1 MVTEQQAREN
11 RKRVQEEAVVV
22 WENSNNTGC
31 LELATGAGKTK
42 IGLTCLERI
51 TEYFR
56 STKQREPNCL
66 IAVPTEGMR
75 DVEWPN
81 EAELWGIS
89 LENCTIVCYAT
100 LGKVDFSKFDFMIF
114 DECHRLTLPPLK
126 KLQAR
131 ILADPLFPYV
141 GLTATLPRP
150 NDFTEDFE
158 RISMMLNLMPSVYK
172 LTTDEAV
179 ELGLIADFEIK
190 VLKFDL
196 DSTNLNILGGTK
208 LKPFKQTE
216 AGRYAYLTT
225 NLKRATIMAKSDPS
239 KMGFKFS
246 AIQKRTAFMYDL
258 PSKLRLASLCLEELR
273 KLGRVVVF
281 AGSIPQCDALC
292 GIDVFHSQSNEDALD
307 RFQKGD
313 SNVIG
318 SVKALNEGR
327 NLLKPDAGLVVQVDS
342 VDRNLIQRIG
352 RLVRVRYDNMSFKA
366 TIVILVA
373 ANTAD
378 DKWFKES
385 ISGFDSKRITMNLVK
400 VPPIK

>member
-131 ILADPLFPYV
+131 ILAL
-141 GLTATLPRP
+141 
-150 NDFTEDFE
+150 
-158 RISMMLNLMPSVYK
+158 S
-172 LTTDEAV
+172 
-179 ELGLIADFEIK
+179 
-190 VLKFDL
+190 FDRRYFYEVHCN
-196 DSTNLNILGGTK
+196 TFRV
-208 LKPFKQTE
+208 KP
-216 AGRYAYLTT
+216 
-225 NLKRATIMAKSDPS
+225 
-239 KMGFKFS
+239 
-246 AIQKRTAFMYDL
+246 
-258 PSKLRLASLCLEELR
+258 
-273 KLGRVVVF
+273 
-281 AGSIPQCDALC
+281 
-292 GIDVFHSQSNEDALD
+292 
-307 RFQKGD
+307 
-313 SNVIG
+313 
-318 SVKALNEGR
+318 
-327 NLLKPDAGLVVQVDS
+327 
-342 VDRNLIQRIG
+342 
-352 RLVRVRYDNMSFKA
+352 
-366 TIVILVA
+366 
-373 ANTAD
+373 
-378 DKWFKES
+378 
-385 ISGFDSKRITMNLVK
+385 
-400 VPPIK
+400 